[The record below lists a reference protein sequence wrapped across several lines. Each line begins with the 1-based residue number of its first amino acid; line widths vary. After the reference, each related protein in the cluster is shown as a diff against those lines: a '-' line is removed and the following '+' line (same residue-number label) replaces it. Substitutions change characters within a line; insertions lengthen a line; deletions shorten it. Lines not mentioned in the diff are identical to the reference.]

1 MEKENPLEEGKMLEL
16 RNITKTYKTGSYDVE
31 ALQGVSL
38 SFREQEFVAI
48 LGPSG
53 CGKTT
58 MLNIIGGLDNYTS
71 GDLVINGH
79 STKNYSDKDWDQYRN
94 HSIGFVFQSYNLIP
108 HQNVLQNVDLAN
120 QISDVPS
127 SEGKD
132 RSIKALESVGL
143 GDEINKRPNQISG
156 GQSQRV
162 AISRALVTNPDI
174 ILADEP
180 TGALDS
186 ESSKQVM
193 DIIKELAKDRLV
205 IMVTHDA
212 ELAEKY
218 ADRIVKMKDGLVI
231 SDTNPY
237 SPENTEVKPKKTNKA
252 KMKLL
257 TAFRLSL
264 NNLWAKKGRTI
275 LTALAGSI
283 GIIGIALIFALSYGI
298 QNYINDVQEETL
310 SAYPIT
316 IEKEAMDATAFIEN
330 LAQRNNDDL
339 KANDKNKIYSQ
350 NLMFD
355 FMQGMS
361 STSSI
366 SNNMGKFKKFL
377 EKNKDMQEYVSN
389 IHYSYAIDLPV
400 YTRAKDNKIYYV
412 NLMDLMSSAF
422 ATDNYQNA
430 MLSQFTLAG
439 EVNLFQELVPDNNGE
454 KFASM
459 YKDQYDLVTGHM
471 PENYNEIVMILDKN
485 NQVADITLYALG
497 MRDRDELSTMMNK
510 ILNNED
516 VDTKKSESEEFSFD
530 DFLNLELK
538 VILPSKTFTKN
549 ESNGTW
555 TDVSTTETGKD
566 FLYDSDSS
574 AIPLK
579 VVGIVREKADSQIHG
594 ISSAFAYT
602 EALTNYIIENTE
614 NTEIVKAQLEN
625 PEVDVFNGLPFIT
638 GDWEEPNAAKK
649 AEDIQTYAKDKSV
662 EELSEF
668 YTWMATEPDNDSVE
682 QAVSNQLASL
692 SREEIQAQVSATYA
706 EQMKIEA
713 AQVEKFLNEMSD
725 EELFSAVKD
734 VMKEQYVARYKEMAT
749 KEVEQIPVEQR
760 AALFKQGEFTEAQ
773 WVSLYDKFMPAT
785 VSEKSLK
792 ENLETLGYR
801 DPEVP
806 ETIYIYSKTFEAKD
820 GIADVIT
827 SYNEQ
832 QEEDDK
838 IQYTDYIALLMSSI
852 TAIINGISYVLIAFV
867 AISLIVSSV
876 MIGIITYISV
886 IERTKEIGILRAL
899 GASKNNI
906 TTVFNV
912 ETFVEGLISG
922 VLGIL
927 ISLALLIPINS
938 LIRNL
943 TGIKEITAAIPVSI
957 GLGLIAISVLLTLIA
972 GAIPARFAAKLDPV
986 DALRVE

>member
-1 MEKENPLEEGKMLEL
+1 MEKENPLEEWKMLEL

-389 IHYSYAIDLPV
+389 IPVSYTHLTLP
-400 YTRAKDNKIYYV
+400 T
-412 NLMDLMSSAF
+412 S
-422 ATDNYQNA
+422 
-430 MLSQFTLAG
+430 
-439 EVNLFQELVPDNNGE
+439 
-454 KFASM
+454 
-459 YKDQYDLVTGHM
+459 DLV
-471 PENYNEIVMILDKN
+471 
-485 NQVADITLYALG
+485 
-497 MRDRDELSTMMNK
+497 
-510 ILNNED
+510 
-516 VDTKKSESEEFSFD
+516 
-530 DFLNLELK
+530 
-538 VILPSKTFTKN
+538 
-549 ESNGTW
+549 
-555 TDVSTTETGKD
+555 
-566 FLYDSDSS
+566 
-574 AIPLK
+574 
-579 VVGIVREKADSQIHG
+579 
-594 ISSAFAYT
+594 
-602 EALTNYIIENTE
+602 
-614 NTEIVKAQLEN
+614 
-625 PEVDVFNGLPFIT
+625 
-638 GDWEEPNAAKK
+638 
-649 AEDIQTYAKDKSV
+649 
-662 EELSEF
+662 
-668 YTWMATEPDNDSVE
+668 
-682 QAVSNQLASL
+682 
-692 SREEIQAQVSATYA
+692 
-706 EQMKIEA
+706 
-713 AQVEKFLNEMSD
+713 
-725 EELFSAVKD
+725 
-734 VMKEQYVARYKEMAT
+734 
-749 KEVEQIPVEQR
+749 
-760 AALFKQGEFTEAQ
+760 
-773 WVSLYDKFMPAT
+773 
-785 VSEKSLK
+785 
-792 ENLETLGYR
+792 
-801 DPEVP
+801 
-806 ETIYIYSKTFEAKD
+806 
-820 GIADVIT
+820 
-827 SYNEQ
+827 
-832 QEEDDK
+832 
-838 IQYTDYIALLMSSI
+838 
-852 TAIINGISYVLIAFV
+852 
-867 AISLIVSSV
+867 
-876 MIGIITYISV
+876 
-886 IERTKEIGILRAL
+886 
-899 GASKNNI
+899 
-906 TTVFNV
+906 
-912 ETFVEGLISG
+912 
-922 VLGIL
+922 
-927 ISLALLIPINS
+927 
-938 LIRNL
+938 
-943 TGIKEITAAIPVSI
+943 
-957 GLGLIAISVLLTLIA
+957 
-972 GAIPARFAAKLDPV
+972 
-986 DALRVE
+986 